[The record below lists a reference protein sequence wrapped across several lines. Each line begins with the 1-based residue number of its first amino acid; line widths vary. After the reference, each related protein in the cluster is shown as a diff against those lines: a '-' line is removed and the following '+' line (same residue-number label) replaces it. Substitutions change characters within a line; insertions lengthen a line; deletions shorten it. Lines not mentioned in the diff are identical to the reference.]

1 VSTTEEP
8 DAGKLHVRDCAG
20 APGNRRSYGGG
31 ILFFLLKEFVMLS
44 KIFSSFIKG
53 KQRDKGDAALRALRI
68 SKISSYENYMLHAN
82 ERQQTNIANFL
93 FEKSL
98 IPDACTEFT
107 YNGYCHVCK
116 TPVDF
121 IVDFNYSYEVE
132 GVLMPN
138 WRERLVCPIC
148 HLNNRMRAVVHVFD
162 LEYHP
167 KSNRNPRIYITE
179 QTTALY
185 KLFTQSFSSVC
196 GSEYLGSSV
205 DCGGCNSKGI
215 RNEDLTRLSFG
226 SNEIDF
232 ILSFDV
238 LEHVP
243 NYKKA
248 LAECFRCIKS
258 GGVLFFT
265 VPFVRT
271 SEKNIVRAH
280 LTQTGEIVHLLPPEY
295 HGDPINSDGCL
306 CFYHF
311 GWEILEDLKAVG
323 FKDSQALFYWSKYFG
338 YLGGEQLI
346 IVARKA

>member
-1 VSTTEEP
+1 
-8 DAGKLHVRDCAG
+8 
-20 APGNRRSYGGG
+20 
-31 ILFFLLKEFVMLS
+31 MLS

-82 ERQQTNIANFL
+82 ERRQTNIANVS

-107 YNGYCHVCK
+107 YKGYCYVCK

-132 GVLMPN
+132 GVLTPN

-162 LEYHP
+162 LECHP
-167 KSNRNPRIYITE
+167 KSNRSPRIYITE

-185 KLFTQSFSSVC
+185 KLFKQSFSSVC

-346 IVARKA
+346 IVARKP